1 MTQSSISSG
10 SASGLVVVH
19 SSDIHVDDGYTAR
32 LYDGDGTMGLR
43 YVLATA
49 RELGADLVLL
59 AGDVFEHNRLPAD
72 IVRRTAELLHD
83 SGLPIVMLPGNHD
96 PAVPES
102 VYHRGVSE
110 PPNVHVLG
118 VTHPEAVVFPEWEL
132 EVWGHAH
139 YDYGNMAPLQRPRAR
154 TTRWQIAMAHG
165 HYDGPSDPT
174 AVNRPSWL
182 ISDDEIVA
190 TGADYVALGH
200 WNRAI
205 QVGTGPIKAFYSGS
219 PELAGTVN
227 LIRLAADSAVEV
239 VREPIRGDVR
249 REIGFE

>member
-1 MTQSSISSG
+1 V
-10 SASGLVVVH
+10 SGLVVVH

-43 YVLATA
+43 NVLTTA

-59 AGDVFEHNRLPAD
+59 AGDVFEHNRLPLD
-72 IVRRTAELLHD
+72 IVRRTAELLRD
-83 SGLPIVMLPGNHD
+83 TGLPIVMLPGNHD

-102 VYHRGVSE
+102 VYRRGVSE
-110 PPNVHVLG
+110 PTNVHVLG
-118 VTHPEAVVFPEWEL
+118 VTHLEAVVFPEWEL

-139 YDYGNMAPLQRPRAR
+139 YDYGNMAPLQRPRGR
-154 TTRWQIAMAHG
+154 STRWQIAMAHG

-182 ISDDEIVA
+182 ISDDELVA

-205 QVGTGPIKAFYSGS
+205 QVGTGPVKAYYSGS

-227 LIRLAADSAVEV
+227 VIRLAPDGAVEV
-239 VREPIRGDVR
+239 AREPIRGDVR
-249 REIGFE
+249 RDGGFE